1 MQISRFLPIL
11 FPSLFSVLLLLPLL
25 YRYSTAMPSK
35 AILLALLAAPCV
47 VESAAAFG
55 PKELLA
61 GSFNKKVLQRKPLT
75 NKNGLLAL
83 DAAKCDSDMGEL
95 HAEMDGIDACIAACT
110 KANGADLATN
120 MAGGKSSDSCL
131 KDASCV
137 EYKAACEKDAS
148 GGFWYTQDVQV
159 FTMKDSHSSG
169 KESTNYIGFPV
180 CFPSTCE
187 GYKETGYFDDEDT
200 IIEKQADGGVVTT
213 RKSDTTMV
221 VTQTITIEEMP
232 EAGVAMYVVIV
243 LVLVCCGA
251 VYYKASGGKKDDEEG
266 AVAPAPAEDAA
277 APADDV
283 EAAPVAEEEA
293 E

>member
-1 MQISRFLPIL
+1 
-11 FPSLFSVLLLLPLL
+11 
-25 YRYSTAMPSK
+25 MPSK

-213 RKSDTTMV
+213 RPYKGTDLV
-221 VTQTITIEEMP
+221 LTQTITIEEMP

-266 AVAPAPAEDAA
+266 TVAPAPAEDAA
-277 APADDV
+277 EDV